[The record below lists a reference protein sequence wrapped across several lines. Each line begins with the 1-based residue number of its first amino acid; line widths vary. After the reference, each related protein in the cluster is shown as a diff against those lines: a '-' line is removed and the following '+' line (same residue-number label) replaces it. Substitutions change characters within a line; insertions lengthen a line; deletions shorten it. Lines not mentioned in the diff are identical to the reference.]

1 MPQIQDLLED
11 EMPREKLINLGPL
24 HLSDAELLAI
34 ILRVGIK
41 GKSVLDLSREILR
54 EFSTNLVSRKT
65 YHELLEFRGISK
77 AKACQI
83 VALFEI
89 SRRFSQKGFD
99 KNMKLNSSNDVF
111 EYVKADFSNLP
122 EEKVMCVFVDS
133 KNQVIKKEFVGEGS
147 INYTIIEPR
156 KIIRKCLIYS
166 ASGFFLIHNHPSQDI
181 TPSQEDKNIT
191 KKIHNIAKSLNLRF
205 LDHLIVS
212 NLRHY
217 SMFDEDIL

>member
-11 EMPREKLINLGPL
+11 EMPREKLINLGPT

-41 GKSVLDLSREILR
+41 GKNVLELSREILK
-54 EFSTNLVSRKT
+54 EFNINLVSRKT

-99 KNMKLNSSNDVF
+99 KNTKLNSSSDVF
-111 EYVKADFSNLP
+111 EYIKSDFLNLS
-122 EEKVMCVFVDS
+122 EEKVMCVYVDS
-133 KNQVIKKEFVGEGS
+133 KNQVIKKEFIGEGS

-156 KIIRKCLIYS
+156 KIIKQCLIYS
-166 ASGFFLIHNHPSQDI
+166 ASGFFLAHNHPSQDI
-181 TPSQEDKNIT
+181 TPSQEDRNIT
-191 KKIHNIAKSLNLRF
+191 KKISTIAKSLNLRF

-217 SMFDEDIL
+217 SMYDEDIL